1 MEMPHRIPVLLIIL
15 VFSVSSLREDSRLDG
30 TFVLTQSLYPAFGL
44 TLWPE
49 GTASPVE
56 TVDVG
61 TCAHAVMQFSNLF

>member
-1 MEMPHRIPVLLIIL
+1 MGMPHRIPVLLIIL

-30 TFVLTQSLYPAFGL
+30 AFVLAQSLYPAFGL